1 MDISVGYGYE
11 KRSKTIGGPPEGGER
26 SRSSA
31 GRRLQSHETWKT
43 ELIPDES
50 ASKTSDTS
58 PRIAPEL
65 PREPAHIRTIPRNPD
80 ALKRILEPEGEQH
93 EV

>member
-31 GRRLQSHETWKT
+31 GEGFNRMK
-43 ELIPDES
+43 
-50 ASKTSDTS
+50 
-58 PRIAPEL
+58 
-65 PREPAHIRTIPRNPD
+65 
-80 ALKRILEPEGEQH
+80 LEKQN
-93 EV
+93 